1 MHLPPP
7 FHPPRARSTCALVVE
22 LRRVPRFPRAIHPP
36 YIAASTKGG
45 FFRGFRLGGN
55 RVIFPPLPVSLE
67 FEEPVVVC
75 RFSFWTMDVRGNTFF
90 FFNFRFR
97 RRFRRL
103 IKKERENFARRFD
116 EFSFSRGALLFL
128 AIFLKR
134 LSRFNDEWF
143 RMIY

>member
-1 MHLPPP
+1 MHLPP
-7 FHPPRARSTCALVVE
+7 FHPPRARSMCALVVE

-75 RFSFWTMDVRGNTFF
+75 RFSFWTMDVRGSPFF
-90 FFNFRFR
+90 FF
-97 RRFRRL
+97 L
-103 IKKERENFARRFD
+103 ISDSGGDFED
-116 EFSFSRGALLFL
+116 
-128 AIFLKR
+128 
-134 LSRFNDEWF
+134 
-143 RMIY
+143 

>member
-1 MHLPPP
+1 MHLPP

-55 RVIFPPLPVSLE
+55 RVIRSPPLPVSLE

-103 IKKERENFARRFD
+103 IKKERENLARRFD
-116 EFSFSRGALLFL
+116 EFFQRRVVVPCDF
-128 AIFLKR
+128 F
-134 LSRFNDEWF
+134 
-143 RMIY
+143 